1 MHVCA
6 HEMSKLIALNCRM
19 VFKAKLHLNSTHF
32 LLHWSYA
39 IFLLISNLVLK
50 NNQKE
55 VQYILRVRERRKI
68 RKLNKF

>member
-32 LLHWSYA
+32 LLHWSIKYKSNSS
-39 IFLLISNLVLK
+39 LLNTDRRSVLQTQCK
-50 NNQKE
+50 A
-55 VQYILRVRERRKI
+55 
-68 RKLNKF
+68 